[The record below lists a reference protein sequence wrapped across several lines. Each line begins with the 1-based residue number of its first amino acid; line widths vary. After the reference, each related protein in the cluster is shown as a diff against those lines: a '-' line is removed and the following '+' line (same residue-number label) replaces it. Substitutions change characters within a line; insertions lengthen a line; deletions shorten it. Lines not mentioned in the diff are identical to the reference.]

1 MEPSPAF
8 NVLTA
13 EARDLQ
19 KWLQSGS
26 LRSVDLV
33 EAYLQQIQKHNA
45 YLHAVIST
53 GPKDLLLRFAQSLDD
68 ERLAHKVRSP
78 LHGIPILLKVST
90 SPHSVASLHLTWAED
105 NIATHPSLGAKTT
118 AGSLAL
124 AESRVKRNAGI
135 VDTVRKSVRSIAFA
149 RADNTEAYSCWCDHS
164 GKGESQCKQRY
175 KRGGLSYH

>member
-1 MEPSPAF
+1 MLPRAPHLMCWRGSRTDLSSREAKLLPTAGVCLKTLRDARHYSCSKTCNTFAALVHFLIVSAHQHWTPQLLHSNNQNTMEPSPAF

-33 EAYLQQIQKHNA
+33 EAYVQQIQKHNA

-53 GPKDLLLRFAQSLDD
+53 VPKDLLLRSAQSLDD

-90 SPHSVASLHLTWAED
+90 SPT
-105 NIATHPSLGAKTT
+105 
-118 AGSLAL
+118 
-124 AESRVKRNAGI
+124 
-135 VDTVRKSVRSIAFA
+135 
-149 RADNTEAYSCWCDHS
+149 
-164 GKGESQCKQRY
+164 Q
-175 KRGGLSYH
+175 YHDCI